1 MKVYTLEEKDY
12 SDLEETL
19 ECIMHKAK
27 KFLAKME
34 EGEFGSRNWGSRKH
48 WDDDEEY
55 DWKIKKGY
63 RY

>member
-1 MKVYTLEEKDY
+1 MRVYTLQENDY

-19 ECIMHKAK
+19 EYIMHKAK

-34 EGEFGSRNWGSRKH
+34 EGEFDPSKNYGSRGYMG
-48 WDDDEEY
+48 DDY
-55 DWKIKKGY
+55 DWKLKRGY

>member
-1 MKVYTLEEKDY
+1 MRVYTLQENDY

-34 EGEFGSRNWGSRKH
+34 EGEFVH
-48 WDDDEEY
+48 QFH
-55 DWKIKKGY
+55 
-63 RY
+63 

>member
-1 MKVYTLEEKDY
+1 MRVYTLQENDY

-34 EGEFGSRNWGSRKH
+34 EGEFGSRNYGSRGYTE
-48 WDDDEEY
+48 DDY
-55 DWKIKKGY
+55 DWKLKRGS

>member
-1 MKVYTLEEKDY
+1 MKVYTLQETDY

-34 EGEFGSRNWGSRKH
+34 DGEFGSRNYGSKD
-48 WDDDEEY
+48 WDDY
-55 DWKIKKGY
+55 DWKIRKGS

>member
-1 MKVYTLEEKDY
+1 MKVYTLQEHDY
-12 SDLEETL
+12 SELEDTL
-19 ECIMHKAK
+19 ECIMAKAK

-34 EGEFGSRNWGSRKH
+34 EGEFGSRKRH
-48 WDDDEEY
+48 WDEEDEY

>member
-1 MKVYTLEEKDY
+1 MRVYTLQENDY

-34 EGEFGSRNWGSRKH
+34 EGEFGSRNYGSKGYME
-48 WDDDEEY
+48 DDY
-55 DWKIKKGY
+55 DWKLKRGS

>member
-1 MKVYTLEEKDY
+1 MRVYTLQENDY

-27 KFLAKME
+27 KFLAKMG
-34 EGEFGSRNWGSRKH
+34 EGEFDSSKNYGSRGYME
-48 WDDDEEY
+48 DDY
-55 DWKIKKGY
+55 DWKLKRGY

>member
-1 MKVYTLEEKDY
+1 MRVYTLQENDY

-34 EGEFGSRNWGSRKH
+34 EGEFDVEVQTNRKTL
-48 WDDDEEY
+48 
-55 DWKIKKGY
+55 
-63 RY
+63 

>member
-1 MKVYTLEEKDY
+1 MRVYTLQENDY

-34 EGEFGSRNWGSRKH
+34 EGEFGSRNQRMRYE
-48 WDDDEEY
+48 DDDY
-55 DWKIKKGY
+55 DWKLKRGS

>member
-1 MKVYTLEEKDY
+1 MRVYTLQENDY

-34 EGEFGSRNWGSRKH
+34 EGEFGSRNYGSRGYME
-48 WDDDEEY
+48 DDY
-55 DWKIKKGY
+55 DWKLKRGS